1 MIIFKKGI
9 DKTLILCYN
18 LSSDLLYSVFGGGKM
33 FEKGVNISLLLDL
46 YGPLLTERQR
56 EIVGLYR
63 NDDLSLGE
71 ISEITGITR
80 QGVRD
85 RIVKSEEIITELENK
100 LGLASRFGDMGKT
113 VTFIIDRL
121 NQLKAEGQ
129 SVDELIDAAKKLNK
143 DL

>member
-1 MIIFKKGI
+1 MSK
-9 DKTLILCYN
+9 N
-18 LSSDLLYSVFGGGKM
+18 LNM
-33 FEKGVNISLLLDL
+33 SLLLDF
-46 YGPLLTERQR
+46 YGDILSDKQR
-56 EIVGLYR
+56 EAA
-63 NDDLSLGE
+63 DLFYNGDYSLSE

-113 VTFIIDRL
+113 VTFIIERL

-129 SVDELIDAAKKLNK
+129 DVDDIIDAAKELNRE
-143 DL
+143 L

>member
-1 MIIFKKGI
+1 MSK
-9 DKTLILCYN
+9 N
-18 LSSDLLYSVFGGGKM
+18 LNM
-33 FEKGVNISLLLDL
+33 SLLLDF
-46 YGPLLTERQR
+46 YGDVLSDKQR
-56 EIVGLYR
+56 EAA
-63 NDDLSLGE
+63 DLFYNGDYSLSE

-85 RIVKSEEIITELENK
+85 RIVKSEEIITELEYK

-129 SVDELIDAAKKLNK
+129 SVDDIIDAAKKLNK